1 MWPVPSFME
10 SGRAATNYKTTDSV
24 NPFDEV
30 NGRVGEQGSP
40 YQTDPGVISLHDPQ
54 PPFTA
59 SQSRNFTTQRIPSD
73 ASGSRIA
80 GRSYPGTPD
89 AGANAAWFA
98 PRTAGQEAQRVLGY
112 DPRFFHT
119 LNANAE
125 DTGQKFQ
132 EPPVTLKS
140 LAPAAFPNRGTPVSC
155 LWMDRVP
162 VTQRVFS
169 DAISMQ
175 KGVSKLANFGI
186 GPCIRDTLHW
196 SKTTLAHGSPCLL

>member
-1 MWPVPSFME
+1 M
-10 SGRAATNYKTTDSV
+10 
-24 NPFDEV
+24 
-30 NGRVGEQGSP
+30 
-40 YQTDPGVISLHDPQ
+40 HDPQ

-119 LNANAE
+119 SNANAE

-140 LAPAAFPNRGTPVSC
+140 LAPAAFPNRGTPASNIYG
-155 LWMDRVP
+155 WTEYP
-162 VTQRVFS
+162 
-169 DAISMQ
+169 
-175 KGVSKLANFGI
+175 
-186 GPCIRDTLHW
+186 
-196 SKTTLAHGSPCLL
+196 